1 MVLHLFW
8 NLEIIET
15 TFRIKNFMIWLK
27 HLGFPIVFP
36 EQISVAEYLQNV
48 LHLQKKYPQLVVLS
62 EIGTIGREQSI
73 TENQLIQSM
82 EHYQKM
88 IAEI

>member
-1 MVLHLFW
+1 
-8 NLEIIET
+8 
-15 TFRIKNFMIWLK
+15 
-27 HLGFPIVFP
+27 
-36 EQISVAEYLQNV
+36 
-48 LHLQKKYPQLVVLS
+48 VVLS